1 MAILDGS
8 EFNAGQ
14 YGPQSVFDRGRVGMM
29 AEFRGQSGENAIQTL
44 QMNDQL
50 MRSREQDMHLKALEA
65 QQASQL
71 AAKKVQDDQAT
82 RMNEAYDDVHSFL
95 GTSGKQLISYIDDG
109 NDEAVGT
116 TLSMLAKRNN
126 ITMEELNQ
134 ILPQENLRGYT
145 QTVFETTQSG
155 NVYDDPTQHELLT
168 KKEEQF
174 RGEDIATRKDYR
186 QAGISRDV
194 VAAEQ
199 AREEIVILGGKF
211 EPEDIALVYDT
222 GTTTTHITNHAQY
235 IHSALDKILPD
246 SDFKAGGPGALA
258 FDQIDPKS
266 KTYKF
271 GAAMNRQYNTYVQEA
286 TREWNDLTR
295 VQKALNL
302 DKKPRSQAEYQ
313 ALALRNTVYMTTK
326 DGNPQAFETA
336 ALKKDRK
343 TFLKEVLRHP
353 EAEGIVTIAIEKAK
367 STRQYNNAAT
377 EEQRDAIVEKLVTQA
392 LYSDPVARGM
402 VIGSERSSL
411 PRQGGSVVN
420 QVTRSTRTG
429 F

>member
-71 AAKKVQDDQAT
+71 AAKKVQDSEAT
-82 RMNEAYDDVHSFL
+82 RLNEAYDDVHGFL
-95 GTSGKQLISYIDDG
+95 GTSGKQLIQYIDDG
-109 NDEAVGT
+109 NDEAIGT

-126 ITMEELNQ
+126 LTMEELNQ
-134 ILPQENLRGYT
+134 ILPEENLREYT
-145 QTVFETTQSG
+145 QTVFETTQAG
-155 NVYDDPTQHELLT
+155 NVYDDPTQHALMT

-174 RGEDIATRKDYR
+174 RGEGIAARGDYR
-186 QAGISRDV
+186 QAAISRDV
-194 VAAEQ
+194 VAAEHL
-199 AREEIVILGGKF
+199 REDIITLGGKF
-211 EPEDIALVYDT
+211 DPESVTAVYDT

-235 IHSALDKILPD
+235 IHSALDKILPA
-246 SDFKAGGPGALA
+246 SDFKAGGPGSLA
-258 FDQIDPKS
+258 FDQIDPES

-271 GAAMNRQYNTYVQEA
+271 GAAMNRQYNTYVQTA
-286 TREWNDLTR
+286 VREWNSLTPT
-295 VQKALNL
+295 QKALTPE
-302 DKKPRSQAEYQ
+302 KKPRTQAEYQ

-326 DGNPQAFETA
+326 DGTPQAFETA

-343 TFLKEVLRHP
+343 IFLKEVLRHP
-353 EAEGIVTIAIEKAK
+353 EAEGIVAAAIENAK
-367 STRQYNNAAT
+367 GTSQFRNAAT
-377 EEQRDAIVEKLVTQA
+377 EEQRSAIVEKLVTQA

-402 VIGSERSSL
+402 VIGSERSTL
-411 PRQGGSVVN
+411 PPRGGVMN
-420 QVTRSTRTG
+420 QVTSRTRTG